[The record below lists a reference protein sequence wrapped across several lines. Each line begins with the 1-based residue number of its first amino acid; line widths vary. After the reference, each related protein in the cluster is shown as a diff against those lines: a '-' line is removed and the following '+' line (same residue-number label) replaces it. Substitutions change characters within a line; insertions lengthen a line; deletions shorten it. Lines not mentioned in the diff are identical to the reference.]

1 MGKFCGTWYH
11 KKTCYMKNL
20 NKYLYFPM
28 ATKEIAA
35 KTAIVPFIM
44 LLLSVTGCGKQEL
57 EAQTPPTATPVAV
70 KNLTNSTLQDS
81 SEFIGRL
88 EAKQKV
94 ALAPRVDGR
103 IVKIAKQEGDRVKQG
118 DLIVQLQLDREQ
130 GEVDAAVADVNIQR
144 ANLSNAEAELRA
156 AQAEVA
162 SAEANVE
169 QSRADLRQQEAV
181 LELAQ
186 TNLERTKFLV
196 QQGAQS
202 NQTLDNRTKDVNAA
216 QARRNALLAALNA
229 SQKALS
235 ASRERVSSARAAVE
249 REQAGLNQ
257 SQARVAVV
265 TQDLDFNRIV
275 APIEGT
281 IANIIPK
288 VGDYVEAGDNL
299 TTITQNQALELN
311 IAVPVEQA
319 SRLKLGLPVE
329 VTAGKNGKQYRAN
342 ISFISPRADSS
353 TQSVLVK
360 AILENDGSLQDDRSV
375 RARIIWSEQPGVLIP
390 TEAVS
395 RIAGKSFV
403 FVATETELENGET
416 SLIAKQK
423 PVTLG
428 AIQGQNYQVISGI
441 QPGDRL
447 ITSGILNLSDGVP
460 IATEPIVSDR
470 Q

>member
-1 MGKFCGTWYH
+1 MGGRVIL
-11 KKTCYMKNL
+11 KNL
-20 NKYLYFPM
+20 KKYLYFSM
-28 ATKEIAA
+28 VTQKIVTKAT
-35 KTAIVPFIM
+35 IVSFIM
-44 LLLSVTGCGKQEL
+44 LALSVTGCGKQEL
-57 EAQTPPTATPVAV
+57 DAQTPPTASPVSV
-70 KNLTNSTLQDS
+70 KDLTSSTLQDS

-156 AQAEVA
+156 ATAEVA
-162 SAEANVE
+162 SAEATVE
-169 QSRADLRQQEAV
+169 RSRADLRQQEAE

-196 QQGAQS
+196 KEGAQS
-202 NQTLDNRTKDVNAA
+202 TQTLDNRTKDVNTA
-216 QARRNALLAALNA
+216 QAQRDALLAALNA
-229 SQKALS
+229 SQKALN
-235 ASRERVSSARAAVE
+235 ASRERVSSAQAAVD
-249 REQAGLNQ
+249 REQAALNQ
-257 SQARVAVV
+257 SQARVAVA
-265 TQDLDFNRIV
+265 TQNLDYNRIV
-275 APIEGT
+275 APIDGT
-281 IANIIPK
+281 IANIVPK
-288 VGDYVEAGDNL
+288 VGDYVQAGDNL
-299 TTITQNQALELN
+299 TTITQNQALEVN
-311 IAVPVEQA
+311 MAVPVEQA

-329 VTAGKNGKQYRAN
+329 VTAGRNGKQYKSN
-342 ISFISPRADSS
+342 ISFISPRADSNS
-353 TQSVLVK
+353 QSVLVK
-360 AILENDGSLQDDRSV
+360 AIVDNDGSLQDDRSV
-375 RARIIWSEQPGVLIP
+375 RARIIWSQEPGVLIP

-403 FVATETELENGET
+403 FVAAETEQENGET

-428 AIQGQNYQVISGI
+428 DIQGQNYQVISGI

-460 IATEPIVSDR
+460 ITTEPVSSNQR
-470 Q
+470 